1 MGSMQSFLFTTM
13 CSFPAVLI
21 AITVQGYAKAKMAD
35 KLGDKL
41 PRFQGRVTLNPSA
54 HLDIMGFILLL
65 VAGFGWTK
73 PIETNPS
80 AYKRGYKDSIKV
92 SVAPILGNLLTAI
105 IFAVIYV
112 LVVTFLLPLLPV
124 TAAYVLKLMLYYIVW
139 VNISL
144 MIFHLL
150 PLPGLCGW
158 NILKDLKPKLF
169 YKIANTIYQYQMFI
183 LLGVVLI
190 GGRILVVPVRIVFD
204 TLINSI
210 VFILNI
216 FI

>member
-1 MGSMQSFLFTTM
+1 MGLIQKFLFTTM

-54 HLDIMGFILLL
+54 HLDVMGFILLL

-80 AYKRGYKDSIKV
+80 SYRRGYKDSIKV
-92 SVAPILGNLLTAI
+92 SVAPILGNLVTAV
-105 IFAVIYV
+105 IFALIYGIV
-112 LVVTFLLPLLPV
+112 LVFVLPMLPN
-124 TAAYVLKLMLYYIVW
+124 AAANVLDLMLHYVVW
-139 VNISL
+139 INISL
-144 MIFHLL
+144 MVFHLL

-158 NILKDLKPKLF
+158 NILRDLKPKLF

-183 LLGVVLI
+183 LLGVILI
-190 GGRILVVPVRIVFD
+190 GGRILVYPV
-204 TLINSI
+204 SI
-210 VFILNI
+210 IFSALMKSVLMILGI
-216 FI
+216 FV